1 MSCFLELW
9 RTASL
14 IRFFLLQLMNISQFN
29 DTSLVL
35 SDVISQTWRTGAS
48 YYWTDWDVKA
58 IRTIMYIS
66 GKKNSLQFISYI
78 CMCVKVRV
86 SWKFPKIFP
95 SESNVSNIF
104 SIYWAEK
111 TDSQNS
117 QSSGWTETWSRELIV
132 STLTMQGKM

>member
-48 YYWTDWDVKA
+48 YYRTDWDVKA

-104 SIYWAEK
+104 SIYRAEK